1 MVGIQGLGMDRP
13 DAWRRMGPALWFLGS
28 RPTREAVSEGMLEP
42 PNVREAVL
50 RSDELLASERQ
61 TGRN

>member
-1 MVGIQGLGMDRP
+1 
-13 DAWRRMGPALWFLGS
+13 MGPALWFLGS

-61 TGRN
+61 TGRNRAI